1 MEAVTCCIHQFFHF
15 HSWNKIHFI
24 KQNSQN
30 TDVNSLN
37 IPSILGV
44 SSCLCLLTT
53 FPCVFLPGYA
63 NWEGCFGYRQLN
75 FKKKHNPKPIYNPN
89 PNLTLTVVTLV
100 IPHVIESVFFE
111 IQINERKTI
120 IVGVVYR
127 PNTQPR
133 VDIDIFMQKIIEI
146 QSKIKEEN
154 KVAYL
159 MGDFNIDL
167 LKVNIHAKT
176 NKFVNDVISQ
186 GFLPKITRPTRIT
199 PHSATLIDHIY
210 SNDNRPTSQKSTSGI
225 IITDV
230 ADHFGTFHIVNKCKQ
245 PPVQKYSQIR
255 QMKTDNVLRFNNI
268 LANADYSSVLLSDCP
283 NYAYHTFMEIYTNA
297 FNQACPVK
305 SIKTPKRYIKREP
318 WVTNG
323 ILTSSL
329 TKSKLLKKKPTE
341 QNINAFKKYCII
353 FDKVKKMAKE
363 NYFNLELELN
373 KNNLKK
379 TWEILRQAIH
389 KQNNRPTIPD
399 TFMGHFHK
407 KGQITVKTFW
417 KFDNGITNF
426 LHFIFIAY
434 SLTRCQFM

>member
-1 MEAVTCCIHQFFHF
+1 
-15 HSWNKIHFI
+15 
-24 KQNSQN
+24 
-30 TDVNSLN
+30 
-37 IPSILGV
+37 
-44 SSCLCLLTT
+44 
-53 FPCVFLPGYA
+53 
-63 NWEGCFGYRQLN
+63 
-75 FKKKHNPKPIYNPN
+75 
-89 PNLTLTVVTLV
+89 
-100 IPHVIESVFFE
+100 
-111 IQINERKTI
+111 
-120 IVGVVYR
+120 
-127 PNTQPR
+127 
-133 VDIDIFMQKIIEI
+133 
-146 QSKIKEEN
+146 
-154 KVAYL
+154 

-176 NKFVNDVISQ
+176 NEFVNDVISQ

-210 SNDNRPTSQKSTSGI
+210 SNDNRPTSQNSTSGI

-255 QMKTDNVLRFNNI
+255 QMKTENVLRFNNI
-268 LANADYSSVLLSDCP
+268 LANSDYSFVLLSDCP
-283 NYAYHTFMEIYTNA
+283 NYAYHTFLEIYTNA

-305 SIKTPKRYIKREP
+305 SIKTPKRYMKREP

-329 TKSKLLKKKPTE
+329 TKSKLLKKKLKKPTE

-363 NYFNLELELN
+363 SYFNLELELN

-399 TFMGHFHK
+399 TFIINGKSNSNISEIAEEFNNFFVNIYRRTNSKKLTSAHK
-407 KGQITVKTFW
+407 
-417 KFDNGITNF
+417 
-426 LHFIFIAY
+426 FIF
-434 SLTRCQFM
+434 